1 MPSLSA
7 ADCRFS
13 RRFAKAVGAVLLAAF
28 LFSSLGLSAQSTSYT
43 NHPGHVVDAHT
54 GKPLA
59 GVKVSH
65 AVGGVSDAQGRFTVR
80 YYADESDLRVV
91 VSHPGYY
98 TDTFSFAP
106 GFVSLRRQPMDS
118 MQLGRP
124 KVAVVLSG
132 GGAKG
137 VAHIEALRAIE
148 EAGIP
153 VDMVFGTSMGSL
165 IGALY
170 CIGYSTDFLDS
181 LVRHQDWTTLL
192 SDRTDPSTLGLSQ
205 RREQNTYAF
214 IRGMSKERTQQGGLI
229 RGRNLMRLFRQLCDG
244 YLDSIGFDYLPIPF
258 VCVATDLVT
267 NNEVDFRSGYL
278 VQAMRASMAIPGVF
292 TPVRMGDS
300 VLVDGGLRNNFPTDL
315 ARKMGAD
322 YIIGVTVQGDPLGA
336 DDITGAATVLS
347 QIIDLN
353 TKDKYEENAAL
364 CDVMMKVDVSGYSA
378 GSFTPS
384 AIDTLLRRGAVEAAR
399 HRDELQALSQR
410 IGVKVE
416 PRSQRRQMP
425 MPLAERQPRVTRAG
439 SIVTNPIAS
448 VGFRFDTE
456 EMGALQLNLKGP
468 LPIGIPIGA
477 SATLRLGRQ
486 LRAALD
492 LSFFPRAFTSPTV
505 GYSFSRQEL
514 DIYSLGLRT
523 YNVKYRQ
530 HTADVSPFNFRFRNV
545 IFRAGIRWDLF
556 DYFGRLLT
564 ADSQAV
570 DLVDE
575 HFFAYHAAADLNTE
589 NHWYFP
595 TEGVRLHAAY
605 AFRTDNFATLD
616 GGTGLSDI
624 SFHWRINA
632 SPWPRFTVQPMV
644 FGRLLLGSD
653 RVPASYLNALG
664 SEWFGHFVDQ
674 QMPFAGIGNIE
685 YVDRCFAAAQ
695 LQLHYRVLDNH
706 YLVLRGAFGMQASRL
721 TDMPSADPILGLQLG
736 YSYVTILGPIDLR
749 LGYSNRTSKPVFL
762 INIGHLF

>member
-1 MPSLSA
+1 MGKEKNAALVRALS
-7 ADCRFS
+7 RIF
-13 RRFAKAVGAVLLAAF
+13 LLA
-28 LFSSLGLSAQSTSYT
+28 LLLPLGGLRAQGSAYS
-43 NHPGHVVDAHT
+43 NHPGRVVDAHT

-59 GVKVSH
+59 GVSVSH
-65 AVGGVSDAQGRFTVR
+65 SIEGATDEKGRFTVR
-80 YYADESDLRVV
+80 YYAEESDFRVV

-98 TDTFSFAP
+98 ADTFSYAP
-106 GFVSLRRQPMDS
+106 GFVSLRRQPMDQ
-118 MQLGRP
+118 MELGRP

-153 VDMVFGTSMGSL
+153 IDMVFGTSMGSL

-205 RREQNTYAF
+205 RREQNTYAV
-214 IRGMSKERTQQGGLI
+214 IRGMSKERTQLGGLI

-244 YLDSIGFDYLPIPF
+244 YLDSIGFDYLPTPF

-322 YIIGVTVQGDPLGA
+322 YVIGVTVQGDPLEA

-353 TKDKYEENAAL
+353 TKGKYEENTAL
-364 CDVMMKVDVSGYSA
+364 CDVLMKVDVSGYSA
-378 GSFTPS
+378 GSFTHA
-384 AIDTLLRRGAVEAAR
+384 AIDSLLRRGAEEAAR
-399 HRDELQALSQR
+399 HRDELEALSQR
-410 IGVKVE
+410 VGVKVKPKSRRRMMPQALE
-416 PRSQRRQMP
+416 PSR
-425 MPLAERQPRVTRAG
+425 PRVTRAG

-456 EMGALQLNLKGP
+456 EMGALQLNIKGP
-468 LPIGIPIGA
+468 LSIGLPVGA
-477 SATLRLGRQ
+477 SATIRLGRQ
-486 LRAALD
+486 LRAGLD
-492 LSFFPRAFTSPTV
+492 LTFFPRGFTSPTV
-505 GYSFSRQEL
+505 GYNFSRQEL

-523 YNVKYRQ
+523 YNIKYRQ
-530 HTADVSPFNFRFRNV
+530 HTADFSPFNFRFRNV
-545 IFRAGIRWDLF
+545 TFRAGIRWDLY
-556 DYFGRLLT
+556 DYYGRLLT

-570 DLVDE
+570 DLTDE
-575 HFFAYHAAADLNTE
+575 HYFAYHAAADVNTE
-589 NHWYFP
+589 DNWYYP

-605 AFRTDNFATLD
+605 AFRTDNFAGLD
-616 GGTGLSDI
+616 GGAGLSDV

-632 SPWPRFTVQPMV
+632 TPWSRFTIQPMV
-644 FGRLLLGSD
+644 YSRLLLGSD
-653 RVPASYLNALG
+653 HVPASYLNALG

-685 YVDRCFAAAQ
+685 YVDRCFVAAQ
-695 LQLHYRVLDNH
+695 LQLHYRILNNH
-706 YLVLRGAFGMQASRL
+706 RIVVRGALGMQAAKLSDL
-721 TDMPSADPILGLQLG
+721 AATDPIMGLQFG
-736 YSYVTILGPIDLR
+736 YSYITIFGPIDLR
-749 LGYSNRTSKPVFL
+749 LGYSNRTSKPVFF
-762 INIGHLF
+762 INLGHLF